1 MHMLTCMCNGV
12 ANICIGKI
20 WPGNKR
26 DAYRS
31 RHIFHVCHI
40 VKHGNG
46 EYYYMPYN
54 DLQRTYRQV
63 LVLIC
68 FDLIILFYN
77 CRLLNP
83 DLDSSGSL
91 FVGSYILQLIL
102 HLSSHMALHIRD
114 LVVALVRRMET
125 SEIVGLKNSILLIFA
140 RLVCDFFQ
148 GNSFHFSNIH
158 NCFGSSFFYIA
169 IVLFLLFSF
178 AGAFERS
185 KCWEIYQFTS
195 NYTSK
200 RL

>member
-1 MHMLTCMCNGV
+1 MPYN
-12 ANICIGKI
+12 
-20 WPGNKR
+20 
-26 DAYRS
+26 
-31 RHIFHVCHI
+31 HIFHNHIFYSDPSFSSFTEFIVHDWSSFFMCAILWSMAMVNTITCHI
-40 VKHGNG
+40 VKHG
-46 EYYYMPYN
+46 
-54 DLQRTYRQV
+54 
-63 LVLIC
+63 
-68 FDLIILFYN
+68 N

-169 IVLFLLFSF
+169 IVLFLFFSF

-200 RL
+200 RLWK